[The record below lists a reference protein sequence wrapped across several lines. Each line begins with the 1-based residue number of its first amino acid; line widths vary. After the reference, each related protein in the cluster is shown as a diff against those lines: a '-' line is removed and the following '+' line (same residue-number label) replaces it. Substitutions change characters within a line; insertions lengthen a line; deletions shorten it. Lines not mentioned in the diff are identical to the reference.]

1 MPAPPMC
8 ACRCSARTRP
18 QCRKTAGASSR
29 PRFSTSDGG
38 PTAYRGRLELH
49 LFGELEVIADDG
61 SVVPI
66 RGARLRVLL
75 ALLALHRGE
84 PVSAE
89 RLIDAVWADEP
100 PSKPANA
107 LQALVASLRR
117 ALGASNVTTTGTGY
131 ALGIEAEQI
140 DVVRFDR
147 LITGARDA
155 LDAGDAAAA
164 VHSTDLAMALCRGEP
179 LAELAFI

>member
-61 SVVPI
+61 SSLPI

-89 RLIDAVWADEP
+89 RLIDALWADEP
-100 PSKPANA
+100 PAKPANA
-107 LQALVASLRR
+107 LQALIASLRR
-117 ALGASNVTTTGTGY
+117 ALGAASVATTGSGY
-131 ALGIEAEQI
+131 SLGIEPDQI
-140 DVVRFDR
+140 DVVRFER
-147 LITGARDA
+147 LVSAARAA
-155 LDAGDAAAA
+155 LDQGDASVAAR
-164 VHSTDLAMALCRGEP
+164 S
-179 LAELAFI
+179 AEDA